1 MRVTPSVGWVLA
13 APAPAA
19 ATTPGD
25 AWRKLRAPLLAAI
38 AAAEARVR
46 AADDSSADDYNLA
59 CALHRAAIEAHKA
72 FYRRNP
78 QPQKSA
84 QWRDYRHDDP
94 LVNLIFGGKN
104 A

>member
-13 APAPAA
+13 APAPAS

-25 AWRKLRAPLLAAI
+25 AWRELRAPLLAAI

-59 CALHRAAIEAHKA
+59 CAGHRAAIDAHKA
-72 FYRRNP
+72 FYRGNP
-78 QPQKSA
+78 QPQKNA
-84 QWRDYRHDDP
+84 VWKNYRHDDV
-94 LVNLIFGGKN
+94 LVKLIFGKKN
-104 A
+104 D